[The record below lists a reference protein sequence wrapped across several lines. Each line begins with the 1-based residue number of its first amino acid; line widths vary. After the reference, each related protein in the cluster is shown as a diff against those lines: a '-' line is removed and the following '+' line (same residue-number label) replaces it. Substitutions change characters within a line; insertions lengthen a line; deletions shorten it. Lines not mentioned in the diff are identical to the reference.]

1 MQGITI
7 FRKFMFLLVVLKFS
21 QYILSTLLDDWSK
34 KGVWDFWLLQAL
46 TSLRW
51 PLRANPSPW
60 KHVPSPYKRVVI
72 PWKSNF
78 SVEYCRWSVAG
89 SLFSVQIYYSA
100 SPWKPQLLRGNR
112 NFYVET
118 RSIYVKNDT
127 VARTGHLFSVE
138 TCSFF
143 VETYVQLP

>member
-1 MQGITI
+1 MVFELFCNIWNHARYNYFPQVYVPPSCTEILSI
-7 FRKFMFLLVVLKFS
+7 
-21 QYILSTLLDDWSK
+21 YLSTLLDDWSK
-34 KGVWDFWLLQAL
+34 KGVWDFLLLQAL

-89 SLFSVQIYYSA
+89 SLFSVQICS
-100 SPWKPQLLRGNR
+100 
-112 NFYVET
+112 
-118 RSIYVKNDT
+118 
-127 VARTGHLFSVE
+127 FSVKIR
-138 TCSFF
+138 SFF
-143 VETYVQLP
+143 VETATSTWKRVAFMWKTIRWPEQGTSSP